1 MGTIESNQEKM
12 DRLDEQMRDL
22 FVERMETMKDIA
34 EEKIDHDEVVYDA
47 ERENGIYERLMN
59 QFDDVEFEKYYQKF
73 LRCVLDVSKE
83 YQKDLVMR
91 STYEE

>member
-1 MGTIESNQEKM
+1 MGTIESNQEKI
-12 DRLDEQMRDL
+12 DRLDEKIRDS
-22 FVERMETMKDIA
+22 FVERMETIKAIA
-34 EEKIDHDEVVYDA
+34 EKKIESDQVVYDA
-47 ERENGIYERLMN
+47 ERENGIYDRLMN
-59 QFDDVEFEKYYQKF
+59 QFDDDEFVKYYQKF